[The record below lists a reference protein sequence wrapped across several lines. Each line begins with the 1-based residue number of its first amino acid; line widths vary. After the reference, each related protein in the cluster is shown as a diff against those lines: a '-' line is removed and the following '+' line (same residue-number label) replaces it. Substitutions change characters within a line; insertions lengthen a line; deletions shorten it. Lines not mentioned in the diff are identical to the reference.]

1 MKAFEFFEHTA
12 DIGVHAYGRTLEE
25 LFINAARAL
34 YEVQGR
40 FDLADRRMLKA
51 ELAANSLDELLVR
64 WLSELLY
71 HLSAAG
77 VCFTHFR
84 LQFTGEQKLTVQM
97 EGGAVD
103 FSRSEVFEEVKA
115 ITYHQLSVKQT
126 TDGWMATVIFD
137 V

>member
-12 DIGVHAYGRTLEE
+12 DIGVHAYGKTLEE

-40 FDLADRRMLKA
+40 FDLADRRMIKI
-51 ELAANSLDELLVR
+51 ELSADSADELLLR

-71 HLSAAG
+71 RFSAED
-77 VCFTHFR
+77 VYFTHFR
-84 LQFTGEQKLTVQM
+84 LQFTDPHKLTAQM

-103 FSRSEVFEEVKA
+103 FSHSEEVKA
-115 ITYHQLSVKQT
+115 VTYHQLSVQQT
-126 TDGWMATVIFD
+126 ADGWTATVIFD

>member
-25 LFINAARAL
+25 LFINAACAL

-40 FDLADRRMLKA
+40 FDLADRRMLKL
-51 ELAANSLDELLVR
+51 ELVANSLDELLVR
-64 WLSELLY
+64 WLADLVY
-71 HLSAAG
+71 HLSAEG
-77 VCFTHFR
+77 VCFKHFR
-84 LQFTGEQKLTVQM
+84 LQFIGEQKLVAQM

-103 FSRSEVFEEVKA
+103 FGHSEVSEEVKA
-115 ITYHQLSVKQT
+115 VTYHQLSVKKT
-126 TDGWMATVIFD
+126 ADGWMATVIFD

>member
-12 DIGVHAYGRTLEE
+12 DIGVRAYGKTREE

-40 FDLADRRMLKA
+40 FDLADRRMIKI
-51 ELAANSLDELLVR
+51 ELSADSADELLLR

-71 HLSAAG
+71 RFSAEG

-84 LQFTGEQKLTVQM
+84 VQFTDPHKLTAQM

-103 FSRSEVFEEVKA
+103 FSHSEVSEEVKA
-115 ITYHQLSVKQT
+115 VTYHQLSVQQT
-126 TDGWMATVIFD
+126 GDGWTATVIFD

>member
-25 LFINAARAL
+25 LFVNAARAL

-40 FDLADRRMLKA
+40 FDLVDRRILKV
-51 ELAANSLDELLVR
+51 ELTAASLDELLVR
-64 WLSELLY
+64 WLSEMVY
-71 HLSAAG
+71 HLSTEG
-77 VCFTHFR
+77 VCFTHFQIR
-84 LQFTGEQKLTVQM
+84 FADGQKLTAQM

-103 FSRSEVFEEVKA
+103 FSRSEVHEEIKA
-115 ITYHQLSVKQT
+115 VTYHQLSVKQT
-126 TDGWMATVIFD
+126 ADGWTATVIFD

>member
-12 DIGVHAYGRTLEE
+12 DIGVRAYGRTLEE
-25 LFINAARAL
+25 LFINAARAH

-40 FDLADRRMLKA
+40 FDLADRRMLKV
-51 ELAANSLDELLVR
+51 ELTATSLDELFVR
-64 WLSELLY
+64 WLSELLF
-71 HLSAAG
+71 HLSADG

-84 LQFTGEQKLTVQM
+84 LQFAGEQKLTVQM

-115 ITYHQLSVKQT
+115 VTYHQLSVKQT
-126 TDGWMATVIFD
+126 ADGWMATVIFD

>member
-40 FDLADRRMLKA
+40 FDLADRRILKA
-51 ELAANSLDELLVR
+51 EMAANSLDELLVR
-64 WLSELLY
+64 WLSELVY
-71 HLSAAG
+71 RLSADG
-77 VCFTHFR
+77 VCFKHFR
-84 LQFTGEQKLTVQM
+84 LQFTGDQKLVAQM

-103 FSRSEVFEEVKA
+103 FGHSEVSEEVKA

-126 TDGWMATVIFD
+126 ADGWMATVIFD